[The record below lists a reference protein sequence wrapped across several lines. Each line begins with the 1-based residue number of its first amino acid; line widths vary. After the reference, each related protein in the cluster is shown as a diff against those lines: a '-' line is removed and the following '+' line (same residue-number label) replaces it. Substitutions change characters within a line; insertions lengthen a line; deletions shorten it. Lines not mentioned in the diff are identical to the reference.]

1 LSVILDLALALPA
14 AVLVGVVPGWFW
26 AGSLS
31 ASADRAERLAYS
43 VAFSIALVPTAALVL
58 ARLLGAGV
66 TPAITVAS
74 VLVVLGTGLAVYR
87 RFGAAKAS
95 DEPLASPPV
104 PLDLP
109 ALIALIVASVL
120 MLGALSGAVSVERV
134 APAIALSVLAAGFAH
149 LRASPRAGAP
159 PAPRPRGEISGFRRS
174 SIVPAARRLLLP
186 AVLLVVLLH
195 SYPGPLRYDWPF
207 PRGVDKYEHA
217 VMASMMLTEGT
228 TGSFM
233 LYPPGFHTLA
243 AGVSGLSGLEPLK
256 LFAVLAPTL
265 LLLPALACY
274 ALARQLW
281 GWEVGVAAALFS
293 GSIAGGS
300 YEHVSHAR
308 YPNLLGVFLL
318 VLAVAALVR
327 LYASSSVR
335 DQLTLAILGSAV
347 VFYHMV
353 ASLYEAAL
361 LAVVGLLFL
370 PYLLVRDRKSGLALL
385 SSLAL
390 LGLLS
395 VLYAWDT
402 YDLPRLVA
410 GLLPGGPENTGRGGE
425 AVAMAMGTKP
435 TGDFARLLTTTSQP
449 ALWFGLLGAL
459 LVVGELVR
467 RDRVAGVPQRLAYLT
482 LLLWTVLLFVGSR
495 TTISSFPD
503 RFERDLSIPLALLA
517 ALAIVAVLRS
527 PVSRGRV
534 MILAAFLVVTVA
546 GVQAVQN
553 LEEGFGPAQRDID
566 RPPPR
571 EVVAAG
577 AWLREH
583 NEGGNILST
592 PSVGPV
598 SARGMLA
605 MGGYSGMQT
614 YSEDRIRRGRD
625 LPPFGAG
632 PLWDALWA
640 LQHPEGERTRRILS
654 EYDVRY
660 IVFEKHRSDD
670 IDWRSFRDR
679 TDLYRLVFENETV
692 AIFEPR
698 EGQRPSSAVLQVAAA
713 HPRSASSRLCA
724 YWARSGSALSYRFSS
739 W

>member
-1 LSVILDLALALPA
+1 MIPDLALALPA

-43 VAFSIALVPTAALVL
+43 VAFSIALVPTVALVL
-58 ARLLGAGV
+58 ARLLGVGV
-66 TPAITVAS
+66 TPAITVVS
-74 VLVVLGTGLAVYR
+74 VLLALGAGLAVYR
-87 RFGAAKAS
+87 RFGAAKGS
-95 DEPLASPPV
+95 DEPLASRPV
-104 PLDLP
+104 SLDPP
-109 ALIALIVASVL
+109 ALIPLIVASVL
-120 MLGALSGAVSVERV
+120 VLGAHFGAVSGERV
-134 APAIALSVLAAGFAH
+134 APVIALSVLAAGIVH
-149 LRASPRAGAP
+149 LRASPRAGASP
-159 PAPRPRGEISGFRRS
+159 EQPSRPRGGIAGFRGS
-174 SIVPAARRLLLP
+174 SAVPAARRLLLS
-186 AVLLVVLLH
+186 AVLLLVLLR

-217 VMASMMLTEGT
+217 VMVSMMLSEGS

-233 LYPPGFHTLA
+233 LYPPGFHVLA
-243 AGVSGLSGLEPLK
+243 AGVCGLSGLEPLK
-256 LFAVLAPTL
+256 LFAVLAPAL
-265 LLLPALACY
+265 LLLPTLACY
-274 ALARQLW
+274 ALARRLW

-293 GSIAGGS
+293 GLISGGS

-308 YPNLLGVFLL
+308 YPNLMGVFLL

-335 DQLTLAILGSAV
+335 DRLTLAILGSSV
-347 VFYHMV
+347 VFYHQV

-361 LAVVGLLFL
+361 LAVVGLLV
-370 PYLLVRDRKSGLALL
+370 PYLLARDRTSGLALL
-385 SSLAL
+385 SSLML
-390 LGLLS
+390 LGLFS

-402 YDLPRLVA
+402 YDLPHLVL
-410 GLLPGGPENTGRGGE
+410 GLLPGGSGTTGRGGE
-425 AVAMAMGTKP
+425 AVAMAIGTKP
-435 TGDFARLLTTTSQP
+435 TGEFVRLLTTTSPP
-449 ALWFGLLGAL
+449 ALWLGLLGAL
-459 LVVGELVR
+459 LLVGELVR
-467 RDRVAGVPQRLAYLT
+467 RDRAAGVAQRLAYLT
-482 LLLWTVLLFVGSR
+482 LLLLTLLLFAGSR

-503 RFERDLSIPLALLA
+503 RFERDLSIPLAVLA
-517 ALAIVAVLRS
+517 ALATVAVLRS

-534 MILAAFLVVTVA
+534 MILAALLAVTVV

-553 LEEGFGPAQRDID
+553 LEEGFGPAQRKID
-566 RPPPR
+566 RPPPQ

-577 AWLREH
+577 GWLKEN

-614 YSEDRIRRGRD
+614 YSDHRIRRGRD

-640 LQHPEGERTRRILS
+640 LRHPGEERTRRIL
-654 EYDVRY
+654 EENDVRY
-660 IVFEKHRSDD
+660 VVLHKRRPE

-679 TDLYRLVFENETV
+679 TGLYRLVFENETV

-698 EGQRPSSAVLQVAAA
+698 EGLWRRDHLHQ
-713 HPRSASSRLCA
+713 
-724 YWARSGSALSYRFSS
+724 
-739 W
+739 